1 MIQTL
6 TNVQSKAEN
15 QYLIKQAVTWEQF
28 KTLQSAFDEIG
39 GVQMTYCEGV
49 LEIMGIGRLHEK
61 ITALLGLLL
70 GMYFGLKRI
79 SFVATGAYTQ
89 QLKGSTEFQADL
101 SYNFETEKDISDLC
115 IEIVVTSGG
124 TKKLRKYQLIGV
136 PEVWFWEDGKI
147 SIYRLQDAE
156 YVKVSVSEWLP
167 ELDISHLEQCLL
179 MDSQLDS
186 FLAFQERYQ

>member
-6 TNVQSKAEN
+6 TNVETKAEN

-39 GVQMTYCEGV
+39 GVRMSYCEGV
-49 LEIMGIGRLHEK
+49 LEIVGIGRLHET
-61 ITALLGLLL
+61 ICTLLGAYLIS
-70 GMYFGLKRI
+70 YFGFKRI
-79 SFVATGAYTQ
+79 AFFSTGAYTQ
-89 QLKGSTEFQADL
+89 HLRGSTEFQADL
-101 SYNFETEKDISDLC
+101 SYNIGTEKDISDLC

-136 PEVWFWEDGKI
+136 PEVWFWENGKI
-147 SIYRLQDAE
+147 SIYCLQDTE
-156 YVKVSVSEWLP
+156 YVEVSVSNWLP

-186 FLAFQERYQ
+186 FLAFQKRYQ

>member
-6 TNVQSKAEN
+6 TNVQNKPEN

-39 GVQMTYCEGV
+39 GVRIAYCEGV
-49 LEIMGIGRLHEK
+49 LEIVGIGRLHEK

-79 SFVATGAYTQ
+79 NFLATGAYTQ
-89 QLKGSTEFQADL
+89 QLKGRTEFQADL
-101 SYNFETEKDISDLC
+101 SYNFGTEKDISDLC

-124 TKKLRKYQLIGV
+124 TKKLSKYQLIGV

-147 SIYRLQDAE
+147 SIYRLQDGE
-156 YVKVSVSEWLP
+156 YVKASVSEWLP

>member
-1 MIQTL
+1 MLQTL

-39 GVQMTYCEGV
+39 GTQMTYCEGV
-49 LEIMGIGRLHEK
+49 LEIVGIGRLHEK

-156 YVKVSVSEWLP
+156 YAEVAFSEWLP

>member
-28 KTLQSAFDEIG
+28 KTLQSASDEIG

-49 LEIMGIGRLHEK
+49 LEIMGSGRLHEK

-124 TKKLRKYQLIGV
+124 TKKLRKYQLI
-136 PEVWFWEDGKI
+136 
-147 SIYRLQDAE
+147 
-156 YVKVSVSEWLP
+156 
-167 ELDISHLEQCLL
+167 LERNPVNSNLN
-179 MDSQLDS
+179 
-186 FLAFQERYQ
+186 

>member
-1 MIQTL
+1 MIKTL

-39 GVQMTYCEGV
+39 GVQITYCERV
-49 LEIMGIGRLHEK
+49 LEIVGIGRLHEK

-124 TKKLRKYQLIGV
+124 TKKLRKYQLI
-136 PEVWFWEDGKI
+136 
-147 SIYRLQDAE
+147 
-156 YVKVSVSEWLP
+156 
-167 ELDISHLEQCLL
+167 LERNLVNSNL
-179 MDSQLDS
+179 N
-186 FLAFQERYQ
+186 